1 MLAKEIKIKNLKQQ
15 REFIESELKCLS
27 LFPRNNG
34 NPSYVYIGNLFPE
47 VSEYFEQQGFVVS
60 QVMTLDGNSEVLT
73 DTGCPAYLF
82 TISDELMLSEEELKE
97 AEEVE
102 ISLFLE
108 DIMEE
113 ECSEESSDS
122 VEDDS

>member
-27 LFPRNNG
+27 LFPRNDG
-34 NPSYVYIGNLFPE
+34 DPSYLYIGNLFPE
-47 VSEYFEQQGFVVS
+47 VSEYFEQRGFDVS
-60 QVMTLDGNSEVLT
+60 QVMTLDGSSEVLT
-73 DTGCPAYLF
+73 DTGYPVYLF
-82 TISDELMLSEEELKE
+82 TISDELILNGNELKE

-102 ISLFLE
+102 IYLFLE
-108 DIMEE
+108 DITEE
-113 ECSEESSDS
+113 EFSEESSDS